1 MRSISNSIY
10 QFPLALTML
19 LLVYSCNSK
28 TKNHLSNASSPYLK
42 QHADNPVNWYE
53 WGDEALQAAKKENKP
68 LLISIGYASCHWC
81 HVMEK
86 ESFMDTAVARIMNDN
101 FICIKVDRE
110 ERPDIDNIYM
120 NACQLITG
128 GDGGWPLN
136 AFALPD
142 GKPFYAGTY
151 YSRQSWMNMLEKIAI
166 AYKEQN
172 KKIIEQA
179 EALTKG
185 IADPEFSLLK
195 NDSTAVPANKS
206 SYQNL
211 VDSVYKRLDLIYGGI
226 KGSPKFPMPSA
237 LEFLLQSY
245 NLTGEKNVLDAVTNT
260 LTRMAL
266 GGIYD
271 QAGGGFARYSTDS
284 LWRIPHFE
292 KMLYDNA
299 QLMSVYAHAYQVTQN
314 KLFKNVVNEIAA
326 FVEKELTSPE
336 GGFYSSI
343 NADTEE
349 GEGEYYAWT
358 YDEIKKVLDG
368 PSFNSVTTYYN
379 VSQEGNLP
387 AGQAGWEKN
396 KNILYAANTPDEFA
410 LTNNISPDNFNNLL
424 LNAKKTLLAER
435 NKRVKPA
442 TDDKI
447 LTAWNALMLKG
458 YIDAYLALGDEAFL
472 KKALSNAGFMA
483 AKMMADDRVHR
494 NYKDGK
500 VTIDAFLDDYAL
512 LAKAY
517 IRLYQAT
524 LDKHWLLLSQKLTN
538 QAIKNFYDKRSG
550 LFYYTAVGAENLVV
564 RKMEVIDNAIP
575 SSNAVMAEVLY
586 DLSIYFENEDY
597 GVKSSTMLK
606 KLSGQMIS
614 GSVYF
619 TQWCYLAGKYSHG
632 TYEVAIMGKDAHK
645 KNLELQRSYLPACL
659 FMGGTDEN
667 LPLLENKMLAGKTLI
682 YICTNKVCKLPVE
695 ETGRALQQIS
705 KQQAKVL

>member
-1 MRSISNSIY
+1 
-10 QFPLALTML
+10 ML

-86 ESFMDTAVARIMNDN
+86 ESFMDTAAARIMNDN

-128 GDGGWPLN
+128 GNGGWPLN

-142 GKPFYAGTY
+142 GKPFFAGTY
-151 YSRQSWMNMLEKIAI
+151 YSRESWMNMLEKIAI
-166 AYKEQN
+166 AYKDQN
-172 KKIIEQA
+172 KKIVQQA

-185 IADPEFSLLK
+185 LTDTEFSFLK
-195 NDSTAVPANKS
+195 NDSISIQADKL

-211 VDSVYKRLDLIYGGI
+211 VDSVYKRLDLVYGGI
-226 KGSPKFPMPSA
+226 KGSPKFPMPST

-245 NLTGEKNVLDAVTNT
+245 NLTGEKKILDAITNT

-271 QAGGGFARYSTDS
+271 HVGGGFARYSTDS

-299 QLMSVYAHAYQVTQN
+299 QLMSVYAHAYQLTQN

-336 GGFYSSI
+336 GCFYSSV

-358 YDEIKKVLDG
+358 YNDIKKILDG
-368 PSFNSVTTYYN
+368 PSLNSVMAYY
-379 VSQEGNLP
+379 SISEKGN
-387 AGQAGWEKN
+387 WEKN

-410 LTNNISPDNFNNLL
+410 ITNKLSPDTFNDLL
-424 LNAKKTLLAER
+424 LNTKKALLAER

-458 YIDAYLALGDEAFL
+458 YIDAYLAIGDEAFL
-472 KKALSNAGFMA
+472 KKALANAGFIA
-483 AKMMADDRVHR
+483 AKMIAGDHVHR

-512 LAKAY
+512 PAKAY

-524 LDKHWLLLSQKLTN
+524 LDKQWLLLAQKLTN
-538 QAIKNFYDKRSG
+538 QAIKNFYDERSG
-550 LFYYTAVGAENLVV
+550 MFYYTAAGSENLVV

-586 DLSIYFENEDY
+586 DLSIYFDNDDY
-597 GVKSSTMLK
+597 LVKSSAMLK
-606 KLSGQMIS
+606 NLLGQMTS

-619 TQWCYLAGKYSHG
+619 TQWCYLAGKYYHG
-632 TYEVAIMGKDAHK
+632 TYEVAIMGKDAHR

-667 LPLLENKMLAGKTLI
+667 LPLLENKMPTDKTLI
-682 YICTNKVCKLPVE
+682 YVCTNKTCKLPVE
-695 ETGRALQQIS
+695 ETGRALQQIN
-705 KQQAKVL
+705 KQQGKVL